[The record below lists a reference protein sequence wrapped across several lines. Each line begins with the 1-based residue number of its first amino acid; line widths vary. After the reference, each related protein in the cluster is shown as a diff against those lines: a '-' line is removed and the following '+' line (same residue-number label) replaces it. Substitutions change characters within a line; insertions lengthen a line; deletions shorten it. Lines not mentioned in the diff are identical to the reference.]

1 MKYVLSVVMLCMG
14 LSLAS
19 AQEVYTSTGRST
31 HAKKQ
36 HQKEGFDASRLIF
49 GGGFILGA
57 GDITNLGVSPI
68 IGYRITDNW
77 SAGIGI
83 AYQYLKIKGY
93 YELYDPNTSSY
104 SDYPLQSNIFYPSV
118 WTRYMLFRNLN
129 FIGDIFVDA
138 EFEYDMMRFKDY
150 TYDATYTNIISEN
163 TNINVPCLLL
173 GVGVKEPLTD
183 RVSLVVMGL
192 YDVLQQNYSPYRG
205 TFDLRFGVNV
215 GF

>member
-1 MKYVLSVVMLCMG
+1 MG

-31 HAKKQ
+31 HAKRQHKQ
-36 HQKEGFDASRLIF
+36 EGFDPSRLRF

-57 GDITNLGVSPI
+57 GDITNLGISPI

-93 YELYDPNTSSY
+93 YELYDPHSGAY

-118 WTRYMLFRNLN
+118 WTRYVIFRNLN

-150 TYDATYTNIISEN
+150 TYDNTYTNIISEN
-163 TNINVPCLLL
+163 TNVNVPCALVGL
-173 GVGVKEPLTD
+173 GIKQPITD
-183 RVSLVVMGL
+183 RVSIVVMGL
-192 YDVLQQNYSPYRG
+192 YDVLQQDYSPYKG
-205 TFDLRFGVNV
+205 TLDLRFGVNV